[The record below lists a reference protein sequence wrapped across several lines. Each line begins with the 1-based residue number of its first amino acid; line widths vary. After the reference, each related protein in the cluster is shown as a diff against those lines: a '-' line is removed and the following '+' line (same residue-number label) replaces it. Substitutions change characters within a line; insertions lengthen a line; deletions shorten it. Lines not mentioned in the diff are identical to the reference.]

1 MCGCNELI
9 KLGISGGEV
18 LGTKIGATQGAA
30 DRFKLGVR
38 KDQKWD
44 PQIVPLKVKMVVT

>member
-18 LGTKIGATQGAA
+18 LGTTQGAA
-30 DRFKLGVR
+30 DRFKLEVS